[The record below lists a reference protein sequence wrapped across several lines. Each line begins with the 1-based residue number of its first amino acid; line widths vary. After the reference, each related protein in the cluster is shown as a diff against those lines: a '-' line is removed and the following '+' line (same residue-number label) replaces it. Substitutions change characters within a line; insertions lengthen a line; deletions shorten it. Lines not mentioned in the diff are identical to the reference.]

1 MTDPFA
7 AELDALRARA
17 LHRRLREMTPARN
30 GDATVTLPA
39 TGPLA
44 NFASNDYLGL
54 AADPILRDAAHAAVD
69 EWGVGAGASRLV
81 CGTRP
86 IHARLETAVARFKN
100 VEAALTFSSGYA
112 AAHGALGALLGKD
125 DVVILD
131 KLVHACFV
139 DAARA
144 CGAVRRVF
152 PHNHLGKLED
162 HLTWARREHPHARVL
177 VITEAVF
184 SMDGDRAPLREIV
197 ELKDHHGAL
206 LLVDEAHSIGV
217 VGSHGRGLAA
227 ELGVESR
234 VDVQMGT
241 LSKALGAA
249 GGYLA
254 GSRSLVDLLVNRAR
268 SFIYSTATP
277 PPVAAAALAAVEFLE
292 TDAGERRRLALW
304 ANVRQLHAA
313 LPAAPEAPNPKLQ
326 IPKVSPASAILPWI
340 VGDEQ
345 AALDLSARLADAGF
359 LTPAIRYP
367 TVARGAA
374 RLRLTVTARHRPE
387 TIADLGRELGKLADA
402 PGG

>member
-17 LHRRLREMTPARN
+17 LHRRLREMTPATD
-30 GDATVTLPA
+30 GGASVALPA

-54 AADPILRDAAHAAVD
+54 AADPILRAAAHAAID

-81 CGTRP
+81 SGTRP
-86 IHARLETAVARFKN
+86 IHRQLEDALARFKGA
-100 VEAALTFSSGYA
+100 EAALTFSSGYA
-112 AAHGALGALLGKD
+112 TAHGTLGALLGKD

-131 KLVHACFV
+131 KLIHACFI

-152 PHNHLGKLED
+152 PHNHLGRLED
-162 HLTWARREHPHARVL
+162 HLTWARREHPQARVL
-177 VITEAVF
+177 VVTEAVF

-206 LLVDEAHSIGV
+206 LLVDEAHSVGV
-217 VGSHGRGLAA
+217 VGAHGRGLAA
-227 ELGVESR
+227 EFGVSDR

-249 GGYLA
+249 GGYVA
-254 GSRSLVDLLVNRAR
+254 GRRSLIDLLVNRAR

-292 TDAGERRRLALW
+292 TDQGERRRLALW
-304 ANVRQLHAA
+304 ANIRQLHAA
-313 LPAAPEAPNPKLQ
+313 LPPAAADDSHPPRP
-326 IPKVSPASAILPWI
+326 PAAAAILPWI
-340 VGDEQ
+340 VGDER
-345 AALDLSARLADAGF
+345 AALDLSAQLAGAGF
-359 LTPAIRYP
+359 LAPAIRFP
-367 TVARGAA
+367 TVARGTA

-387 TIADLGRELGKLADA
+387 TIADLGRALGRLVQA
-402 PGG
+402 

>member
-7 AELDALRARA
+7 PELDALRARA
-17 LHRRLREMTPARN
+17 LHRRLREMTPARDGN
-30 GDATVTLPA
+30 PTVTLPA
-39 TGPLA
+39 AGPLA
-44 NFASNDYLGL
+44 NFSSNDYLGL
-54 AADPILRDAAHAAVD
+54 AADPILRDAAHAAID

-81 CGTRP
+81 SGTRP
-86 IHARLETAVARFKN
+86 IHRRLEDALARFKHA
-100 VEAALTFSSGYA
+100 EAALTFSSGYA
-112 AAHGALGALLGKD
+112 AAHGALGALLSKD

-152 PHNHLGKLED
+152 PHHHLGKLED
-162 HLTWARREHPHARVL
+162 HLTWARREYPLARVL
-177 VITEAVF
+177 VVTEAVF

-206 LLVDEAHSIGV
+206 LLVDEAHSVGV
-217 VGSHGRGLAA
+217 VGPHGRGLAA
-227 ELGVESR
+227 ELGVEDR
-234 VDVQMGT
+234 VDVRMGT

-292 TDAGERRRLALW
+292 TAEGERRRLALW

-313 LPAAPEAPNPKLQ
+313 LPAAPEISNSNSKISKFLPT
-326 IPKVSPASAILPWI
+326 SAILPWV
-340 VGDEQ
+340 VGGEQ

-359 LTPAIRYP
+359 LAPAIRFP

-387 TIADLGRELGKLADA
+387 TIADLGRELGKLVNA